1 MSAPSVPEML
11 ARLVA
16 EPSVSCSNKAF
27 DQTNAGVCAALA
39 TWLEDLGFVCEI
51 VAITAQPGK
60 CNLIATLGRGRGGI
74 VLAGHTDTVPYD
86 DQRWRQDPFRVT
98 ERDGRL
104 YGLGI
109 CDMKGFFPLAIEAAR
124 AFAGNKLSAPITVL
138 ATADEE
144 STMSGARQ
152 LVELG
157 RPKARYAVIG
167 EPTTLQPI
175 YAHKG
180 MMMLAIHLRGRSGHS
195 SNPNLGVNALEA
207 MHGVMTVLLAF
218 RAELAERYRHPGF
231 ALSIPT
237 MNLGCI
243 HGGDSPNRI
252 CAQAELQI
260 DLRMVPGMDTLAIGA
275 ELRKRVLAVS
285 EQAGVG
291 AEISDIFPALD
302 PFETP
307 ADSRF
312 VRLCERLTCQQA
324 GTVAFGTE
332 GPYLQALGME
342 TVILGPGSIDQAHQP
357 DEYLRLDTL
366 QPTIDVL
373 RGLIA
378 ACCTDRTDLAA

>member
-1 MSAPSVPEML
+1 MSAPTLQEMF

-16 EPSVSCSNKAF
+16 EPSVSCSNTAF
-27 DQTNAGVCAALA
+27 DQGNRGVSAQLA
-39 TWLEDLGFVCEI
+39 TWLEDLGFACEI
-51 VAITAQPGK
+51 VAIPSQPHK
-60 CNLIATLGRGRGGI
+60 SNLIATLGSGAGGI

-86 DQRWRQDPFRVT
+86 DQQWRQDPFQLC

-124 AFAGNKLSAPITVL
+124 SFQGTKLTAPITLL

-152 LVELG
+152 LVEIG

-167 EPTTLQPI
+167 EPTEMQPI

-195 SNPNLGVNALEA
+195 SNPGLGVNAIEA
-207 MHGVMTVLLAF
+207 MHAVMTALLTF

-231 ALSIPT
+231 EVSIPT

-252 CAQAELQI
+252 CAEAELQI
-260 DLRMVPGMDTLAIGA
+260 DLRMVPGMDTAAIGA
-275 ELRKRVLAVS
+275 ELRRCVRAVADQS
-285 EQAGVG
+285 GVE
-291 AEISDIFPALD
+291 ASISDIFPPLD
-302 PFETP
+302 PFATP

-312 VRLCERLTCQQA
+312 VRLCENLTGQSA

-342 TVILGPGSIDQAHQP
+342 TVILGPGSINQAHQP
-357 DEYLRLDTL
+357 DEYLRLDRL

-378 ACCTDRTDLAA
+378 ACCTDRAELPV